1 MEVVLLDVLDARIA
15 VVANGRDRNSSFQC
29 NGDQTVNK
37 GTPKMI
43 LPISSIN
50 SLPTDGIVDLSLV
63 SDRDPAANKEINP
76 IF

>member
-1 MEVVLLDVLDARIA
+1 
-15 VVANGRDRNSSFQC
+15 
-29 NGDQTVNK
+29 
-37 GTPKMI
+37 MI